1 MSDSNATTATEKKTT
16 TAEKAD
22 TEKTVAP
29 STRAAENA
37 AGREIARRDT
47 SGDRGRTSIADVV
60 VAKIAG
66 IAAREIDGVHDVGG
80 ATERVVG
87 KVREVIPGTSVSA
100 TQGIN
105 VEVGERQAAVDVSIV
120 ADYGV
125 AIHQLAAAIR
135 RNVITAIEQMTGLEV
150 TEVNVTVHDVVFG
163 DEDDQSDA
171 PRRVE

>member
-1 MSDSNATTATEKKTT
+1 MSDSNATTASEKT
-16 TAEKAD
+16 TAEKSVGE
-22 TEKTVAP
+22 EKTVAP
-29 STRAAENA
+29 STRAAEKS
-37 AGREIARRDT
+37 AGREVARRDT
-47 SGDRGRTSIADVV
+47 TGDRGRTSIADVV

-66 IAAREIDGVHDVGG
+66 IAAREIDGVYDVGG
-80 ATERVVG
+80 TTERVVG

-135 RNVITAIEQMTGLEV
+135 RNIITAIEQMTGLEV
-150 TEVNVTVHDVVFG
+150 TEDNVTVHDVSFG
-163 DEDDQSDA
+163 DEQDESDRA
-171 PRRVE
+171 RRVE